1 MVIFIYQTKF
11 LVPRMDSQATAFIA
25 DNLINNFGNTAI
37 TAQHLG
43 LLELMTEEEN

>member
-11 LVPRMDSQATAFIA
+11 LVPRMDSQATAFI

-37 TAQHLG
+37 TAQHLEP
-43 LLELMTEEEN
+43 LELMTEEEN